1 MTTHSTNANHL
12 ENIIEMVTAT
22 AEVLGQ
28 EITPIAAEMMAFDLV
43 DYPAEQIGE
52 ALRLCRR
59 ELTGRLTLAAIIER
73 INRSDGHLGANE
85 AWAIALQA
93 SDESATV
100 VTTEQ
105 ITSAMA
111 AAKPILDNGDEVGAR
126 MAFIEAYKRHVDK
139 ARQQGQ
145 AAEWYPSLGWDAEK
159 RKEVIEKAIT
169 DGLLQQSDVQN
180 LALEHVKPAGDLK
193 LLAGPS
199 ALTDDELNKSR
210 EEVKKL
216 FMVINNAKTK
226 EVKQREE
233 RLRAQEAKRQ
243 EFIRHKEK
251 EIKRLEASH
260 ENKRA

>member
-1 MTTHSTNANHL
+1 SRSEEVFMTTQFTSNRIAD
-12 ENIIEMVTAT
+12 IADIVVAT

-28 EITPIAAEMMAFDLV
+28 EITVMAAEMMAHDL
-43 DYPAEQIGE
+43 AEYSDAEISE

-210 EEVKKL
+210 EEVKN
-216 FMVINNAKTK
+216 F
-226 EVKQREE
+226 
-233 RLRAQEAKRQ
+233 
-243 EFIRHKEK
+243 
-251 EIKRLEASH
+251 SW
-260 ENKRA
+260 

>member
-1 MTTHSTNANHL
+1 MTTRSTNDRIADIG
-12 ENIIEMVTAT
+12 EIVVAT

-28 EITPIAAEMMAFDLV
+28 EITLMAAEMMAHDL
-43 DYPAEQIGE
+43 AEYSDDEISEG
-52 ALRLCRR
+52 LRLCRR
-59 ELTGRLTLAAIIER
+59 ELTGRLTLASIIER
-73 INRSDGHLGANE
+73 INRNDGHLGANE

-100 VTTEQ
+100 VITEQ
-105 ITSAMA
+105 ITNAVA

-126 MAFIEAYKRHVDK
+126 MAFIEAYKRYVDK

-145 AAEWYPSLGWDAEK
+145 AAEWYPSLGWDTEK

-169 DGLLQQSDVQN
+169 DGLLQQRDVQN

-216 FMVINNAKTK
+216 FMVINNAKMK
-226 EVKQREE
+226 EAKQREA
-233 RLRAQEAKRQ
+233 RLKAQEAKRQ
-243 EFIRHKEK
+243 EFIKHKES

-260 ENKRA
+260 ANKRA

>member
-1 MTTHSTNANHL
+1 MTTHFTSNRIAD
-12 ENIIEMVTAT
+12 IADIVVAT

-28 EITPIAAEMMAFDLV
+28 EITVMAAEMMAHDL
-43 DYPAEQIGE
+43 AEYSDAEISE

-105 ITSAMA
+105 ITKAMA
-111 AAKPILDNGDEVGAR
+111 MAKPVLDNGDEVGAR
-126 MAFIEAYKRHVDK
+126 MAFIDAYKRLVDQ
-139 ARQQGQ
+139 ARQAGI
-145 AAEWYPSLGWDAEK
+145 AAQFYPSLGWDIEQ
-159 RKEVIEKAIT
+159 RKPVIEQAIQ
-169 DGLLQQSDVQN
+169 DGLLSRDDVSH

-199 ALTDDELNKSR
+199 ALTEDELNRSR

-216 FMVINNAKTK
+216 FVVINNAKMK

-243 EFIRHKEK
+243 EFIRHKES

-260 ENKRA
+260 ANKRA